1 MKTQKSLRNFHSAKE
16 RKEFIQSDLKIKLP
30 SLSLFSFTEDQVLGK
45 NIENLVGA
53 IQIPLGIAG
62 PLTINHKPNILR
74 HHYLPIATTEGALVA
89 SISRGAKAISESGGA
104 NFQIDDVGVTRAP
117 VFKVKNISHA
127 VSIQTWLSQN
137 YQKVKEICEK
147 TSSHLKL
154 KKVDSNFSGKNLF
167 LRFHFDSDQA
177 MGMNM
182 ATIAVESVVSFI
194 EKETNSICISLS
206 GNYDVDKKPSW
217 LNFIT
222 GRGKRVWAEALI
234 KRSVVKSVLKT
245 TPEKIVDLVS
255 RKILTGSVMSGSI
268 GFNAHFANVIAAIF
282 AATGQD
288 LGQITEGSLGITSAE
303 LDENKN
309 LYISVYLPSLM
320 VGLVG
325 GGTNLPAQKEALSIT
340 GAKSVIEFSGIV
352 ACAVLAGE
360 LSLLASQSEGTLAKA
375 HIKLGRKD
383 NNVKG

>member
-1 MKTQKSLRNFHSAKE
+1 MKTRKSLRNFHSAKE
-16 RKEFIQSDLKIKLP
+16 RQEFIQSDLKIKLA

-45 NIENLVGA
+45 NIENLIGA
-53 IQIPLGIAG
+53 VQIPLGVAG
-62 PLTINHKPNILR
+62 PLAINHKPNILR
-74 HHYLPIATTEGALVA
+74 YHYLPIATTEGALVA

-127 VSIQTWLSQN
+127 VAIQTWLSQN

-154 KKVDSNFSGKNLF
+154 KKIDSNFSGKNLF

-222 GRGKRVWAEALI
+222 GRGKRVWADALI

-375 HIKLGRKD
+375 HIKFGRKD

>member
-1 MKTQKSLRNFHSAKE
+1 MKTRKSLRNFHSAKE
-16 RKEFIQSDLKIKLP
+16 RQEFIQSDLKIKLA

-45 NIENLVGA
+45 NIENLIGA
-53 IQIPLGIAG
+53 VQIPLGVAG
-62 PLTINHKPNILR
+62 PLAINHKPNILR
-74 HHYLPIATTEGALVA
+74 YHYLPIATTEGALVA

-127 VSIQTWLSQN
+127 VAIQTWLSQN

-154 KKVDSNFSGKNLF
+154 KKIDSNFSGKNLF

-234 KRSVVKSVLKT
+234 KRSIVKSVLKT

-375 HIKLGRKD
+375 HIKFGRKD